1 MSEIVADQL
10 YKLIEEFEFLGQA
23 RGEGLVWGLEV
34 NAYAGKSADEI
45 ANESVLQA
53 YHHGIHL
60 IGPLAGNVLR
70 ISPPLIISRSEVIEG
85 FNRLYKAFD
94 VISSMKNSGN
104 LKPY

>member
-1 MSEIVADQL
+1 MSGIVANQL
-10 YKLIEEFEFLGQA
+10 YKLIEEFEFLGHA
-23 RGEGLVWGLEV
+23 RGEGLVWGLEI
-34 NAYAGKSADEI
+34 NAYAGRSADEM

-70 ISPPLIISRSEVIEG
+70 ISPPLIISHTEVIEG

-94 VISSMKNSGN
+94 VINNMK
-104 LKPY
+104 K